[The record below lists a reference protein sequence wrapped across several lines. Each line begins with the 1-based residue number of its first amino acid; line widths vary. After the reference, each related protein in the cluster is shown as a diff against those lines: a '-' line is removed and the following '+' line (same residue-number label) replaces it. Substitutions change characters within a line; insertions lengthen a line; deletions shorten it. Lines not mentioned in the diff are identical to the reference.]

1 MFSRQFLYFL
11 SFRYWNSIKE
21 SVQNSGPFPWFPNI
35 PMLSGFSIS
44 GCQTIRPFFS
54 DFHINTVGR
63 DVLIGGV
70 RISLPKLYE
79 GVEKM
84 NLYETIKA
92 AVTTRQAAES
102 FGLAVNKHGMAR
114 CPFHDDHHPS
124 LKLDKRYYCFA
135 CGESGDVID
144 FTARFFGISGH
155 SAAIKLARDFG
166 IDPRP
171 PTESNIPIPDAEQF
185 QKAVPPCILSL
196 AQDVQQ
202 YRRWKRDFAPE
213 SQNVIWDDRFVAGC
227 RNLSHAEYLLDCA
240 LEAGCAA

>member
-1 MFSRQFLYFL
+1 
-11 SFRYWNSIKE
+11 
-21 SVQNSGPFPWFPNI
+21 
-35 PMLSGFSIS
+35 
-44 GCQTIRPFFS
+44 
-54 DFHINTVGR
+54 
-63 DVLIGGV
+63 
-70 RISLPKLYE
+70 
-79 GVEKM
+79 M

-92 AVTTRQAAES
+92 AITTRQAAES
-102 FGLAVNKHGMAR
+102 FGIGVNKHGMAL

-144 FTARFFGISGH
+144 FTTKLFGISGH

-171 PTESNIPIPDAEQF
+171 PTALQIPMSDAEQF
-185 QKAVPPCILSL
+185 QEAEPPCILSL
-196 AQDVQQ
+196 AQDVQRL
-202 YRRWKRDFAPE
+202 RRGKRDYAPE
-213 SQNVIWDDRFVAGC
+213 SQNVLWDDRFVEAC

>member
-1 MFSRQFLYFL
+1 
-11 SFRYWNSIKE
+11 
-21 SVQNSGPFPWFPNI
+21 
-35 PMLSGFSIS
+35 
-44 GCQTIRPFFS
+44 
-54 DFHINTVGR
+54 
-63 DVLIGGV
+63 
-70 RISLPKLYE
+70 
-79 GVEKM
+79 M

-102 FGLAVNKHGMAR
+102 FGIRVNKNGMAL

-144 FTARFFGISGH
+144 FTSKFFGISGH

-171 PTESNIPIPDAEQF
+171 PTALYLPMPDAEQF
-185 QKAVPPCILSL
+185 QETEPSCILSL
-196 AQDVQQ
+196 AQDVQR
-202 YRRWKRDFAPE
+202 YRRWKLEFAPE
-213 SQNVIWDDRFVAGC
+213 NPSKPYDNRFVESC
-227 RNLSHAEYLLDCA
+227 RNLSRAEYLLDCA

>member
-1 MFSRQFLYFL
+1 
-11 SFRYWNSIKE
+11 
-21 SVQNSGPFPWFPNI
+21 
-35 PMLSGFSIS
+35 
-44 GCQTIRPFFS
+44 
-54 DFHINTVGR
+54 
-63 DVLIGGV
+63 
-70 RISLPKLYE
+70 
-79 GVEKM
+79 M

-102 FGLAVNKHGMAR
+102 FGIGVSKHGMAK

-144 FTARFFGISGH
+144 FTAKFFGISIH

-171 PTESNIPIPDAEQF
+171 PTQLQSAIPDAEPF
-185 QKAVPPCILSL
+185 QEEEPPCIFSLS
-196 AQDVQQ
+196 QDLQR
-202 YRRWKRDFAPE
+202 YRRWKREYAPE
-213 SQNVIWDDRFVAGC
+213 KPNDHYDDRFVEAC
-227 RNLSHAEYLLDCA
+227 RNFSHTEYLLDCA

>member
-1 MFSRQFLYFL
+1 
-11 SFRYWNSIKE
+11 
-21 SVQNSGPFPWFPNI
+21 
-35 PMLSGFSIS
+35 
-44 GCQTIRPFFS
+44 
-54 DFHINTVGR
+54 
-63 DVLIGGV
+63 
-70 RISLPKLYE
+70 
-79 GVEKM
+79 M

-102 FGLAVNKHGMAR
+102 FGLAVDKHGMAK

-144 FTARFFGISGH
+144 FTAKFFGISAH

-171 PTESNIPIPDAEQF
+171 PTEVNIPVLDAEPF
-185 QKAVPPCILSL
+185 REEELPCIFSLSRNL
-196 AQDVQQ
+196 QQ
-202 YRRWKRDFAPE
+202 YRRWMQEFAPE
-213 SQNVIWDDRFVAGC
+213 DPSEPYDDRFVEAC
-227 RNLSHAEYLLDCA
+227 RNLSHTEYLLDCA

>member
-1 MFSRQFLYFL
+1 
-11 SFRYWNSIKE
+11 
-21 SVQNSGPFPWFPNI
+21 
-35 PMLSGFSIS
+35 
-44 GCQTIRPFFS
+44 
-54 DFHINTVGR
+54 
-63 DVLIGGV
+63 
-70 RISLPKLYE
+70 
-79 GVEKM
+79 M

-102 FGLAVNKHGMAR
+102 FGFTVDKHGMAK

-144 FTARFFGISGH
+144 FTAKFFGISVH

-171 PTESNIPIPDAEQF
+171 PTELNIPVPDAEPLYDEQ
-185 QKAVPPCILSL
+185 PCFFLL
-196 AQDVQQ
+196 LRDLQR
-202 YRRWKRDFAPE
+202 YRRWKREYAPE
-213 SQNVIWDDRFVAGC
+213 NPNEPYDDRFVESC
-227 RNLSHAEYLLDCA
+227 RILSHTEYLLDCA